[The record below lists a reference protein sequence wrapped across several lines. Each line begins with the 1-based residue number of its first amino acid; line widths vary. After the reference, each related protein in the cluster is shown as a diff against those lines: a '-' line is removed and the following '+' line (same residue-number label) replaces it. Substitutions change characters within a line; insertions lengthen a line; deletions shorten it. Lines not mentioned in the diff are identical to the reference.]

1 MAISPQG
8 YRYGKDPKS
17 DHPFWDAVKEII
29 SKITGTASVDDTTGT
44 PSVEVTKTETD
55 DAINFDFAFSGLKGE
70 KGDTGE
76 TGATGPA
83 GPQGETGPAGPQ
95 GETGAT
101 GATGPEGPQGPQG
114 EAGPDYNAVVSTTIT
129 NENGVYSVSNTMHDG
144 TTQEVGTIE
153 TTSLDEANVVAEITD
168 SVVEDNTHKYDFHTL
183 KETQYDGTQNEV
195 GKFYIAQNQICDVT
209 DFYLSTAS
217 FQYYCINQDG
227 QASYKTTT
235 AKRLRYAYTLPTI
248 TPVNVSDD
256 TSLGVLIFT
265 YIQNDTTTNYLT
277 QLVYIEH
284 ATTGIIVHMAND
296 IIHESTNESIVI
308 QTTNIDFSNSTNKMD
323 VFLYPSWRNTHKIT
337 NVQLIGLN

>member
-44 PSVEVTKTETD
+44 PSVEVTNTETD

-76 TGATGPA
+76 T
-83 GPQGETGPAGPQ
+83 
-95 GETGAT
+95 
-101 GATGPEGPQGPQG
+101 GPQGPQG

-168 SVVEDNTHKYDFHTL
+168 SVVEDNTNGYDFHTL

-195 GKFYIAQNQICDVT
+195 GKFYLAQKQYINPFVSIGDSGYALYDSYVDQAGNMHNVFDGVIIPRTVSVNYTEPEVHSAGNYLLNITFTAGTRKNVKATVFYAYDGTNTSYSTLGVARGYANNTYFVFCRGFQLSSESNRTLNVYILPIT
-209 DFYLSTAS
+209 ASAYLSEEYSVTSTAW
-217 FQYYCINQDG
+217 
-227 QASYKTTT
+227 
-235 AKRLRYAYTLPTI
+235 TLI
-248 TPVNVSDD
+248 S
-256 TSLGVLIFT
+256 
-265 YIQNDTTTNYLT
+265 
-277 QLVYIEH
+277 
-284 ATTGIIVHMAND
+284 
-296 IIHESTNESIVI
+296 
-308 QTTNIDFSNSTNKMD
+308 
-323 VFLYPSWRNTHKIT
+323 
-337 NVQLIGLN
+337 